1 MTTLQVEGRNVNAD
15 TIVAKGQHHVE
26 TLADGEV
33 VLMHIE
39 NGRFFTLS
47 GTGRRVWELIGEP
60 IAVGALVDR
69 LTGEFSVD
77 RETCLRDVLA
87 LCERLDEGQLLDVS
101 G

>member
-1 MTTLQVEGRNVNAD
+1 MDAD

-47 GTGRRVWELIGEP
+47 GTGRRVWELIDGP
-60 IAVGALVDR
+60 IAIGAIVARLADEYAVDH
-69 LTGEFSVD
+69 D
-77 RETCLRDVLA
+77 ACLRDVVA
-87 LCERLDEGQLLDVS
+87 LCERLDAGQLIDGS